1 MKTIILPDSYSC
13 CLMLSHAVSCC
24 LMLSHAVFSGPQ
36 MADGLRILAT
46 RVLSQP
52 RAALLSI
59 LLLAGDR

>member
-1 MKTIILPDSYSC
+1 MKTIILPDSY
-13 CLMLSHAVSCC
+13 SCC